1 MTSDNSVS
9 GADSA
14 VLSPDDSRA
23 FPPRPGKLFVVSGP
37 SGVGKD
43 ALLGRLYEC
52 MSGIVQSVSATTRS
66 PRPSETDGK
75 DYHFLKHE
83 EFETDIMRG
92 YFLEHARYGPDYY
105 GTPRRKV
112 DALRAQGLDVVLKI
126 EVQGAEQIKILV
138 PDAILIFIK
147 PPHFDEL
154 ERRLRARG
162 TDTDARIRERLADAQ
177 FEMAHIFRY
186 DYALTN
192 DDFDTALT
200 ILCAVITAERER
212 GRQPDTRRP

>member
-1 MTSDNSVS
+1 MMSNNSDNN
-9 GADSA
+9 A
-14 VLSPDDSRA
+14 VLSPPDAPALPTYAGR
-23 FPPRPGKLFVVSGP
+23 LFVVSGP

-43 ALLGRLYEC
+43 SLLGRMYEC
-52 MSGIVQSVSATTRS
+52 LPGIVQSVSATTRS
-66 PRPSETDGK
+66 PRAGETDGK

-83 EFETDIMRG
+83 EFEADIARG

-138 PDAILIFIK
+138 PDAILVFIK

-192 DDFDTALT
+192 DDFNTAVT
-200 ILCAVITAERER
+200 ILCAIITAERER
-212 GRQPDTRRP
+212 NRA